1 MATLTVVKEDNM
13 ILVDGDGRVG
23 EYTFPSN
30 LWAIQWDGSTGHA
43 EWTDGPNT
51 VIEAADVAGY
61 ITAWEAN
68 APDAEEEVAEPTA
81 QEVTNAE
88 SIAYLAST
96 DWYASRKADTGEAIP
111 SDIAALRAAARAA
124 IIEE

>member
-1 MATLTVVKEDNM
+1 MATVQIVKEDNV

-51 VIEAADVAGY
+51 VIEADDVAGY

-68 APDAEEEVAEPTA
+68 APDAVAEPTA
-81 QEVTNAE
+81 QEVTNGE
-88 SIAYLAST
+88 SRAYLAST

-111 SDIAALRAAARAA
+111 SDIAALRAAAREA
-124 IIEE
+124 IV

>member
-1 MATLTVVKEDNM
+1 MATLTVVKEDNV
-13 ILVDGDGRVG
+13 ISVDGDGRVG

-51 VIEAADVAGY
+51 VIEATDVAGY

-68 APDAEEEVAEPTA
+68 APDAVAEPTA
-81 QEVTNAE
+81 QEVINAE
-88 SIAYLAST
+88 SMAYLAST

>member
-1 MATLTVVKEDNM
+1 MATLTVVKEDNV
-13 ILVDGDGRVG
+13 ISVDGDGRVG

-51 VIEAADVAGY
+51 VIEADDVAGY

-68 APDAEEEVAEPTA
+68 APDAVAEPTA
-81 QEVTNAE
+81 QENTNNE
-88 SIAYLAST
+88 SIAYLEST

-111 SDIAALRAAARAA
+111 SDIAALRAEARAA
-124 IIEE
+124 IV

>member
-1 MATLTVVKEDNM
+1 MATVQIVTEDKL
-13 ILVDGDGRVG
+13 ISVGGDGRVG

-51 VIEAADVAGY
+51 VIEASDVAGY

-68 APDAEEEVAEPTA
+68 APEEEGEPTA
-81 QEVTNAE
+81 QDVTNA
-88 SIAYLAST
+88 SMAYLAST

-111 SDIAALRAAARAA
+111 SDIAALRAAAREA
-124 IIEE
+124 IV

>member
-1 MATLTVVKEDNM
+1 MATVQIVKEDNV
-13 ILVDGDGRVG
+13 ISVDGDGRVG

-51 VIEAADVAGY
+51 VIEADDVAGY

-68 APDAEEEVAEPTA
+68 APEAVAEPTA

-88 SIAYLAST
+88 SMAYLTST
-96 DWYASRKADTGEAIP
+96 DWYASRKADSGEAIP
-111 SDIAALRAAARAA
+111 SDIAALRATAREA
-124 IIEE
+124 IV

>member
-1 MATLTVVKEDNM
+1 MATLTVVTEDNV
-13 ILVDGDGRVG
+13 ISVGGDGRVG

-51 VIEAADVAGY
+51 VIEADDVADY

>member
-51 VIEAADVAGY
+51 VIEADDVAGY

-68 APDAEEEVAEPTA
+68 APDAVAEPTA
-81 QEVTNAE
+81 QEVINAE
-88 SIAYLAST
+88 SMAYLAST

>member
-51 VIEAADVAGY
+51 VIEADDVADY

>member
-1 MATLTVVKEDNM
+1 MATLTVVKEDNV
-13 ILVDGDGRVG
+13 ISVDGDGRVG

-68 APDAEEEVAEPTA
+68 APEAVVEPTA
-81 QEVTNAE
+81 QEVTNSE
-88 SIAYLAST
+88 NKDYLTST

-124 IIEE
+124 IV

>member
-1 MATLTVVKEDNM
+1 MATVTVVKEDNM
-13 ILVDGDGRVG
+13 IEVDGDGRVG

-68 APDAEEEVAEPTA
+68 APDAVAEPTA
-81 QEVTNAE
+81 QEVTNNE
-88 SIAYLAST
+88 SMAYLEST
-96 DWYASRKADTGEAIP
+96 DWYASRKSDTGEAIP
-111 SDIAALRAAARAA
+111 SDIAALRAAAREA
-124 IIEE
+124 IV

>member
-1 MATLTVVKEDNM
+1 MTAVRVVKEDNM
-13 ILVDGDGRVG
+13 ISVDGDGRVG

-30 LWAIQWDGSTGHA
+30 LWAIQWDGTSGHA

-51 VIEAADVAGY
+51 VIEAADVDGY

-68 APDAEEEVAEPTA
+68 APEAEVELTA
-81 QEVTNAE
+81 QEVTNRE
-88 SIAYLAST
+88 SKDYLAST

-111 SDIAALRAAARAA
+111 ADVTTARAAARAV
-124 IIEE
+124 IV

>member
-51 VIEAADVAGY
+51 VIEATDVAGY

-68 APDAEEEVAEPTA
+68 APDAVAEPTA
-81 QEVTNAE
+81 QEVINAE
-88 SIAYLAST
+88 SMAYLAST

-111 SDIAALRAAARAA
+111 SDIAALRATARAA

>member
-81 QEVTNAE
+81 QEVINAE
-88 SIAYLAST
+88 SMAYLAST

-111 SDIAALRAAARAA
+111 SDIAALRAAAREA
-124 IIEE
+124 IV

>member
-1 MATLTVVKEDNM
+1 MATVQIVTEDNV
-13 ILVDGDGRVG
+13 ISVGGDGRVG

-51 VIEAADVAGY
+51 VIGADDVAGY

-68 APDAEEEVAEPTA
+68 APEAVAEPTA
-81 QEVTNAE
+81 QEVTNNE
-88 SIAYLAST
+88 SMAYLEST

>member
-1 MATLTVVKEDNM
+1 MATVQIVKEDNL
-13 ILVDGDGRVG
+13 ISVGGVWREG

-51 VIEAADVAGY
+51 VIEADDVAGY

-68 APDAEEEVAEPTA
+68 APEALAEPTA

-88 SIAYLAST
+88 SMAYLTST

-111 SDIAALRAAARAA
+111 SDISALRTAAREA
-124 IIEE
+124 IV

>member
-1 MATLTVVKEDNM
+1 MAIVQIVTEDKV
-13 ILVDGDGRVG
+13 IVVDGVARNA

-51 VIEAADVAGY
+51 VIEADDVAGY

-68 APDAEEEVAEPTA
+68 APDAVAEPTA
-81 QEVTNAE
+81 QEVTNNE
-88 SIAYLAST
+88 SMAYLEST
-96 DWYASRKADTGEAIP
+96 DWYASRKSDTGEAIP
-111 SDIAALRAAARAA
+111 SDIAALRAAARSA
-124 IIEE
+124 IV

>member
-1 MATLTVVKEDNM
+1 MATVQVVTDDN
-13 ILVDGDGRVG
+13 IISVGGDIREG

-51 VIEAADVAGY
+51 VIEADDVAGY

-68 APDAEEEVAEPTA
+68 APEAVAEPTA

-88 SIAYLAST
+88 SMAYLTST

-111 SDIAALRAAARAA
+111 SDISALRTAAREA
-124 IIEE
+124 IV

>member
-1 MATLTVVKEDNM
+1 MATVQIVTEDNM
-13 ILVDGDGRVG
+13 ISVGGDGRVG

-51 VIEAADVAGY
+51 VIGADDVAGY

-68 APDAEEEVAEPTA
+68 APDAVAEPTA

-88 SIAYLAST
+88 SMAYLAST
-96 DWYASRKADTGEAIP
+96 DWYASRKSDTGEAIP
-111 SDIAALRAAARAA
+111 SDIAALRAAAREA
-124 IIEE
+124 IV

>member
-1 MATLTVVKEDNM
+1 MATVQIVKEDNV
-13 ILVDGDGRVG
+13 ISVDGDERVG

-51 VIEAADVAGY
+51 VIEADDVAGY

-68 APDAEEEVAEPTA
+68 APDAVAEPTA
-81 QEVTNAE
+81 QENTNNE
-88 SIAYLAST
+88 SIAYLEST

-111 SDIAALRAAARAA
+111 SDIAALRAEARAA
-124 IIEE
+124 IV

>member
-1 MATLTVVKEDNM
+1 MATLTVVTEDNV
-13 ILVDGDGRVG
+13 ISVGGDGRVG

-81 QEVTNAE
+81 QEVINAE
-88 SIAYLAST
+88 SMAYLAST

-111 SDIAALRAAARAA
+111 SDIAALRATARAA

>member
-1 MATLTVVKEDNM
+1 MTTVQIVTEDNM
-13 ILVDGDGRVG
+13 ISVGGDGRVG

-30 LWAIQWDGSTGHA
+30 LWAIQWDGSTGQA

-51 VIEAADVAGY
+51 VIEAADVAVY

-68 APDAEEEVAEPTA
+68 APDAVAEPTA
-81 QEVTNAE
+81 QEVINAE
-88 SIAYLAST
+88 SMAYLAST

>member
-1 MATLTVVKEDNM
+1 MATLTVVTEDNM
-13 ILVDGDGRVG
+13 ISVGGDGRVG

-88 SIAYLAST
+88 SMAYLAST
-96 DWYASRKADTGEAIP
+96 DWYASRKSDTGEAIP
-111 SDIAALRAAARAA
+111 SDIAALRAEARAA
-124 IIEE
+124 IV

>member
-1 MATLTVVKEDNM
+1 MAKLTVVTEDNM
-13 ILVDGDGRVG
+13 IEIDGDGRVG

-68 APDAEEEVAEPTA
+68 APEAVVEPTA
-81 QEVTNAE
+81 QEVTNSE
-88 SIAYLAST
+88 NKDYLTST
-96 DWYASRKADTGEAIP
+96 DWYASREADTGEAIP

-124 IIEE
+124 IV

>member
-13 ILVDGDGRVG
+13 ISVDGDGRVG

-30 LWAIQWDGSTGHA
+30 LWAIQWDGTSGHA

-68 APDAEEEVAEPTA
+68 APAAEVELTA
-81 QEVTNAE
+81 QEVTNRE
-88 SIAYLAST
+88 SMAYLTST

-111 SDIAALRAAARAA
+111 DDIAAARASA
-124 IIEE
+124 RSSIVV

>member
-1 MATLTVVKEDNM
+1 MATVQIVKEDNV
-13 ILVDGDGRVG
+13 ILVDGDGREG

-51 VIEAADVAGY
+51 VIESSDVADY

-68 APDAEEEVAEPTA
+68 APDDVTEEQLTE
-81 QEVTNAE
+81 QEVINYN
-88 SIAYLAST
+88 SMAYLAST
-96 DWYASRKADTGEAIP
+96 DWYASRKSDTGEAIP
-111 SDIAALRAAARAA
+111 SDIAALRAAAREA
-124 IIEE
+124 IV

>member
-1 MATLTVVKEDNM
+1 MTTVQIVTEDNM
-13 ILVDGDGRVG
+13 ISVGGDGRVG

-30 LWAIQWDGSTGHA
+30 LWAIQWDGSTGQA

-51 VIEAADVAGY
+51 VIEADDVAGY

-68 APDAEEEVAEPTA
+68 APDAVAEPTA
-81 QEVTNAE
+81 QEVTNGE
-88 SIAYLAST
+88 SMAYLAST

-111 SDIAALRAAARAA
+111 SDIAALRAAAREA
-124 IIEE
+124 IGE

>member
-1 MATLTVVKEDNM
+1 VISVG
-13 ILVDGDGRVG
+13 GDGRVG

-51 VIEAADVAGY
+51 VIEADDVADY

>member
-1 MATLTVVKEDNM
+1 MATVQIVKEDNV
-13 ILVDGDGRVG
+13 ISVDGDGRVG

-51 VIEAADVAGY
+51 VIEADDVAGY

-68 APDAEEEVAEPTA
+68 APDAVAEPTA
-81 QEVTNAE
+81 QENTNNE
-88 SIAYLAST
+88 SIAYLEST

-111 SDIAALRAAARAA
+111 SDIAALRAEARAA
-124 IIEE
+124 IV

>member
-88 SIAYLAST
+88 SMAYLAST

-111 SDIAALRAAARAA
+111 SDIAALRAAAREA
-124 IIEE
+124 IV